1 MSNVESKLR
10 ITDGKYLKIQT
21 TLKTL
26 KLIDLH
32 IKGMVCDRCISVVKT
47 ALENLGAFVIE
58 IKLGK
63 AIIRYPKHK
72 ITLQNIENALLK
84 HNFELIIDE
93 DTKTIEAIKSILVEI
108 ISDLPTEMTTN
119 LSAILASKLQ
129 KDYTNLSKLFSNRL
143 EITIEKYFILLK
155 IEKTKEL
162 IQTGQLNFTQISY
175 DLGYS
180 SVNYLSNQ
188 FKKITGMSMSEYKKL
203 SNWNRKPLDKIL

>member
-1 MSNVESKLR
+1 M
-10 ITDGKYLKIQT
+10 
-21 TLKTL
+21 KTL
-26 KLIDLH
+26 KLIELR
-32 IKGMVCDRCISVVKT
+32 IKGMVCDRCISAVKT
-47 ALENLGAFVIE
+47 ELTNLGAQVVE

-63 AIIRYPKHK
+63 VVIKDPKHK
-72 ITLQNIENALLK
+72 ITLQSIENALIK
-84 HNFELIIDE
+84 HDFELIID
-93 DTKTIEAIKSILVEI
+93 DNTKTIEAIKAVLVEI
-108 ISDLPTEMTTN
+108 ISDLPIEMTTN
-119 LSAILASKLQ
+119 LSATLANKLQ
-129 KDYTNLSKLFSNRL
+129 KDYTYLSKLFSNTL

-188 FKKITGMSMSEYKKL
+188 FKQITGMSMSAYKKL

>member
-1 MSNVESKLR
+1 METSN
-10 ITDGKYLKIQT
+10 LKEI
-21 TLKTL
+21 
-26 KLIDLH
+26 H

-47 ALENLGAFVIE
+47 ELENLGAQIVE
-58 IKLGK
+58 LKLGK
-63 AIIRYPKHK
+63 AIIKYPKHK
-72 ITLQNIENALLK
+72 ITLQSIENALVK

-93 DTKTIEAIKSILVEI
+93 ETKIIEAIKTILVEI
-108 ISDLPTEMTTN
+108 ISNLPIEMTTN
-119 LSAILASKLQ
+119 LSAILANKLE
-129 KDYTNLSKLFSNRL
+129 KDYTYLSKLFSNKM

-188 FKKITGMSMSEYKKL
+188 FKQITGMSMSAYKKL
-203 SNWNRKPLDKIL
+203 SVWDRKSLDKIV